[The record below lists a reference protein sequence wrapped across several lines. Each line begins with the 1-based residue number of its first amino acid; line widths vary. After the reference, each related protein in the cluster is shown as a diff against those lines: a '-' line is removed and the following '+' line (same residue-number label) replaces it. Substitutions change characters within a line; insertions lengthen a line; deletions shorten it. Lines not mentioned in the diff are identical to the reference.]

1 MAAVS
6 KSMHQIRQILDFKLR
21 GFPTKRIARLSNIAR
36 NTVRDYLRKASAT
49 GVPLSDLIALDDDTL
64 SRILQGDPLPQS
76 SLDPRRSD
84 FDKRLDYFTVELKG
98 VGVTKQILWQE
109 YCKEMPQGYGY
120 SQFCYH
126 LSAYLERS
134 KAVMHLT
141 HRPAEQLMA
150 DFAGDKM
157 SWVDLQT
164 GEEHRCDMLIL
175 TFPFSSMTYVEALPS
190 QRQEHLLP
198 SLGRGFEYFGGVP
211 FSVKF
216 DNLKPAIVKPNRY
229 EPTITQALQSLA
241 EHYNTTIMAARPVHP
256 RDKASVENAVYK
268 TYLRIYAPLRNHTFH
283 SLSELNAAVRKQID
297 WHNSL
302 NFQGKSHSRR
312 DIFEKEE
319 KSLLIPLPPTN
330 YTLQHLTWGKVQK
343 NCHVILGQDRH
354 QYSVPFQLIG
364 KRLKIV
370 YSEDTVEMYDNLT
383 RVAVHRRN
391 KNAHGYTTLATHLPA
406 NHQHMIARQA
416 WNADYFLEK
425 ADKIGSHTRAVFHRV
440 LTAKVFYEQTYNSCL
455 GLLNLAKRYGDD
467 RMEAACRRAAAAS
480 TVNYSVIQ
488 SILQKNLDRAPT
500 LSRDETTHIAPH
512 ENVRGADTYQ

>member
-1 MAAVS
+1 
-6 KSMHQIRQILDFKLR
+6 
-21 GFPTKRIARLSNIAR
+21 
-36 NTVRDYLRKASAT
+36 
-49 GVPLSDLIALDDDTL
+49 
-64 SRILQGDPLPQS
+64 
-76 SLDPRRSD
+76 LDPRRSD
-84 FDKRLDYFTVELKG
+84 FDKRLEYFTAELKR
-98 VGVTKQILWQE
+98 VGVTKQILWGE
-109 YCKEMPQGYGY
+109 YRKELPQGYGY

-126 LSAYLERS
+126 LSAYLDRF

-164 GEEHRCDMLIL
+164 GEEHWCDMLIL

-198 SLGRGFEYFGGVP
+198 SLGRGFEYFSGVP

-216 DNLKPAIVKPNRY
+216 DNLKPAIAKSNRY
-229 EPTITQALQSLA
+229 EPTITEALQSLA

-283 SLSELNAAVRKQID
+283 SLSELNAAIRKQVD

-302 NFQGKSHSRR
+302 NFQGKGHSRC
-312 DIFEKEE
+312 DIFEQEE
-319 KSLLIPLPPTN
+319 KPLLRPLPPTD
-330 YTLQHLTWGKVQK
+330 YTLQRLTWGKVQK

-364 KRLKIV
+364 KQLKIV
-370 YSEDTVEMYDNLT
+370 YTEDTVEVYDKLT

-391 KNAHGYTTLATHLPA
+391 KHAHGYTTLATHLPA
-406 NHQHMIARQA
+406 NHQHMVARQA

-425 ADKIGSHTRAVFHRV
+425 ADKIGSHTR
-440 LTAKVFYEQTYNSCL
+440 
-455 GLLNLAKRYGDD
+455 
-467 RMEAACRRAAAAS
+467 
-480 TVNYSVIQ
+480 
-488 SILQKNLDRAPT
+488 
-500 LSRDETTHIAPH
+500 
-512 ENVRGADTYQ
+512 